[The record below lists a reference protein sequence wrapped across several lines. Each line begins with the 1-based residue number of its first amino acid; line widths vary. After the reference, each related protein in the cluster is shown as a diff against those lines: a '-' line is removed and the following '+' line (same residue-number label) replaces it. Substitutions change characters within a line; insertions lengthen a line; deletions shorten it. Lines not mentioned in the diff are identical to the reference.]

1 MQFYPSCD
9 GIEIERKGGLKKV
22 NSLNPNI
29 RLILMCLFLIYSSNG
44 YAIFVQGLHYKGVLI
59 GDRSVGMG
67 GAFTAIA
74 DDPSGSYYNP
84 AGLAFSQS
92 SDIQASVTAYKR
104 SVITYKDILKGFP
117 QSDLGKDYR
126 ENPADFTEYTTL
138 HAPPYVGG
146 IQTLGNLKIGFSI
159 INDIN
164 SSIDQN
170 DVFKEVQIS
179 PGTVHTLYRTY
190 QLKETR
196 TLIGPSFAY
205 RIRDAFSIGL
215 TLYYY
220 NYSLI
225 FSGFDFAI
233 RNYDATYNQSG
244 MISKNI
250 YLNMNNQGLIP
261 VLGFQA
267 MLGKLSLGLSI
278 RKGINY
284 KDQNDYV
291 GSMHRTYD
299 GKDYKDKQ
307 DEVDEANAKIEDE
320 SKKITAQLGE
330 GSNSEVEDLDGW
342 EEDNPLQI
350 NAGAALYATSSILVS
365 AEYNYHAAVKPGSD
379 FDNDRKAVHNWAV
392 GMEYYISPHWPL
404 RFGVFSD
411 YSFAPPIDHDQFNQ
425 LEHIDYYG
433 GSLSISWAQKNSSI
447 TVGSVYQLGTGEAQK
462 ISPRTENGKT
472 IQDVQDVEA
481 RGWTIFY
488 AGTYSF

>member
-1 MQFYPSCD
+1 M
-9 GIEIERKGGLKKV
+9 LV
-22 NSLNPNI
+22 
-29 RLILMCLFLIYSSNG
+29 CLFITYSSSG

-59 GDRSVGMG
+59 GDRAVGLG

-92 SDIQASVTAYKR
+92 SDVQASVTAYKS

-117 QSDLGKDYR
+117 QSDLGKNYR
-126 ENPADFTEYTTL
+126 ENPADFTEYATL

-146 IQTLGNLKIGFSI
+146 IQTIGSLKIGFSI

-170 DVFKEVQIS
+170 DVFKGVQIS
-179 PGTVHTLYRTY
+179 PRTVNTLYRTY

-205 RIRDAFSIGL
+205 RIRDSFSVGL
-215 TLYYY
+215 SLYYY
-220 NYSLI
+220 SYSLI

-233 RNYDATYNQSG
+233 KNYDSTYKQSG

-250 YLNMNNQGLIP
+250 YLNMANQGLIP

-267 MLGKLSLGLSI
+267 MLGKLSLGLSV

-284 KDQNDYV
+284 RDQNDYV
-291 GSMHRTYD
+291 GSMHRTFD
-299 GKDYKDKQ
+299 GSDYEDKQ
-307 DEVDEANAKIEDE
+307 KEVDEDNAKIEDE
-320 SKKITAQLGE
+320 SKKKTAQLGE
-330 GSNSEVEDLDGW
+330 GSNSEVADYDGW

-350 NAGAALYATSSILVS
+350 NAGAALYATSSMLLSV
-365 AEYNYHAAVKPGSD
+365 EYNYHEAVKPGSEA
-379 FDNDRKAVHNWAV
+379 DNDRNAVHNWAV
-392 GMEYYISPHWPL
+392 GMEYYISPHWPV
-404 RFGVFSD
+404 RCGVFSD
-411 YSFAPPIDHDQFNQ
+411 YSFAPPIDPDKFNQ

-433 GSLSISWAQKNSSI
+433 GSLSLSWAQKNSSVTI
-447 TVGSVYQLGTGEAQK
+447 GAVYQLGSGEAQK
-462 ISPRTENGKT
+462 ISPRTEDGKT

-481 RGWTIFY
+481 RGLTVFY